1 MSTAATI
8 PVLTHGVPLQDRE
21 SGVAQWPRYV
31 WRFCRRKP
39 LGAIGGLI
47 VVGMLFIA
55 VFVDAAVVGSNT
67 PILAPSGYND
77 QVFGEENLGPSIDHP
92 MGTDRSGVD
101 IFSRVLYGI
110 RISALIGLGGVAIAA
125 MLSLFLGT
133 VSGYF
138 GGWVDT
144 IIQRLVDIVLAIPPI
159 ILLIYSISVFAGR
172 SGAYSRMAWI
182 TVIVGFIIAMGS
194 ARVIRGAAISV
205 SNNQYVDAA
214 RSIGAT
220 NARIVVRH
228 IVPNVVPI
236 VIVLATVNVGAVI
249 LAEAAISFLGY
260 GIPPPFP
267 SLGGMLNI
275 SGSSQFRAF
284 PEQAIWP
291 GVAIALLV
299 YGFNMFG
306 DALRDVLDPRLR
318 GGK

>member
-1 MSTAATI
+1 MATI
-8 PVLTHGVPLQDRE
+8 EVPLLSHE
-21 SGVAQWPRYV
+21 LAVSGQRGGLAGWSRSA

-39 LGAIGGLI
+39 LGAVGGLI
-47 VVGMLFIA
+47 VVAMFVIA
-55 VFVDAAVVGSNT
+55 VFVDGAVVGSNA
-67 PILAPSGYND
+67 PILAPTGYND
-77 QVFGEENLGPSIDHP
+77 QVFGEENQGPSAKHL

-110 RISALIGLGGVAIAA
+110 RISALIGLGGVAIASVI
-125 MLSLFLGT
+125 SLLLGT
-133 VSGYF
+133 VSGFF
-138 GGWVDT
+138 GGWVDAV
-144 IIQRLVDIVLAIPPI
+144 IQRLVDIILAIPPI

-182 TVIVGFIIAMGS
+182 TVIIGFIIAMGS
-194 ARVIRGAAISV
+194 SRVIRGAAIATA
-205 SNNQYVDAA
+205 NNQYVDAA
-214 RSIGAT
+214 RTIGAT

-228 IVPNVVPI
+228 IVPNVIPI
-236 VIVLATVNVGAVI
+236 VIVLATVNVGSVI

-275 SGSSQFRAF
+275 SGSSLFRAF

-318 GGK
+318 GGR

>member
-8 PVLTHGVPLQDRE
+8 PVLTHDPLLEQRETGVT
-21 SGVAQWPRYV
+21 QWPRYV
-31 WRFCRRKP
+31 WRFCRHKP
-39 LGAIGGLI
+39 LGAFGGLI

-55 VFVDAAVVGSNT
+55 IFVDGAIVGSSR
-67 PILAPSGYND
+67 PLLAPSGYND
-77 QVFGEENLGPSIDHP
+77 QVFGAENLGLSWGHP

-110 RISALIGLGGVAIAA
+110 RISALIGLGGVAIA
-125 MLSLFLGT
+125 SLISLTLGT

-138 GGWVDT
+138 GGWIDT
-144 IIQRLVDIVLAIPPI
+144 IVQRLVDIVLAIPPI

-205 SNNQYVDAA
+205 SNNQYIDAA
-214 RSIGAT
+214 RTLGAT
-220 NARIVVRH
+220 NGRIVLRH
-228 IVPNVVPI
+228 IVPNVIPI

>member
-8 PVLTHGVPLQDRE
+8 PVLTHDVPLPERE
-21 SGVAQWPRYV
+21 SGVTQWPRYS

-39 LGAIGGLI
+39 LGAVGGFI
-47 VVGMLFIA
+47 VVAMLFIA
-55 VFVDAAVVGSNT
+55 IFVDGAIVGSST
-67 PILAPSGYND
+67 PILAPTGYND
-77 QVFGEENLGPSIDHP
+77 QVFGEENLGPSLNHL
-92 MGTDRSGVD
+92 MGTDQSGVD
-101 IFSRVLYGI
+101 IFSRVLYGV
-110 RISALIGLGGVAIAA
+110 RISALIGFGGVAIAIFLS
-125 MLSLFLGT
+125 MLLGT

-144 IIQRLVDIVLAIPPI
+144 IIQRLVDIVLAIPPL
-159 ILLIYSISVFAGR
+159 ILLIYSISVFASR
-172 SGAYSRMAWI
+172 SGPYWRMAWI

-194 ARVIRGAAISV
+194 ARVVRGATIATA
-205 SNNQYVDAA
+205 NNQYVDAA
-214 RSIGAT
+214 RTIGAT
-220 NARIVVRH
+220 NARIVMRH
-228 IVPNVVPI
+228 IIPNVVPV
-236 VIVLATVNVGAVI
+236 VIVLASVNVGTVI
-249 LAEAAISFLGY
+249 LVEAAISFLGY